1 MSEGEAEGIEKDE
14 ETKKRRWAGVTPCRT
29 FTVGQ
34 GFTVTWVK
42 VGVWSSKERL
52 GESEAPLAVLDLSPL
67 YPDSVR
73 LQPAPPRGPKS
84 PPV

>member
-1 MSEGEAEGIEKDE
+1 M
-14 ETKKRRWAGVTPCRT
+14 KKPKRGGGLESRHAGPS
-29 FTVGQ
+29 TVGR

-42 VGVWSSKERL
+42 VGVRSSKERL

-84 PPV
+84 HPV